1 MRRSLA
7 AVAAFGMLA
16 VAAGPAS
23 ATIVEADRG
32 TFSYE
37 EIDEELCGFEIE
49 IVGSGSFQYRI
60 REGKQR
66 HDQAYFLQAR
76 QTFEERITAGDRYVT
91 VSFRG
96 TFNET
101 RAVPLGDGV
110 FQFSDV
116 EAVSLT
122 VRGADGRVLGREAGA
137 IRSTYTFDTLND
149 DAPGG
154 EVIGD
159 VDRTF
164 HGRFDDLDDII
175 CDALAQG

>member
-49 IVGSGSFQYRI
+49 IVGSVTFNYRI
-60 REGKQR
+60 RQGKQR
-66 HDQAYFLQAR
+66 HDQAYFFHGVR
-76 QTFEERITAGDRYVT
+76 SFEEQLSVGDRYVT

-101 RAVPLGDGV
+101 RAVPLGDGL

-122 VRGADGRVLGREAGA
+122 IRDADGRVLAREAGV

-154 EVIGD
+154 EVIGGID
-159 VDRTF
+159 STF
-164 HGRFDDLDDII
+164 HGRFDDADAAI
-175 CDALAQG
+175 CAALVPG